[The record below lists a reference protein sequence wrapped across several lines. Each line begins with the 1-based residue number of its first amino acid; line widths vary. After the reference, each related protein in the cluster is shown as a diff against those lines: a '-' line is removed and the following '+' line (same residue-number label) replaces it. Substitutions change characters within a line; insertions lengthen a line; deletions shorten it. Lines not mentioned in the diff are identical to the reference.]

1 MRRRLITKRR
11 GKEQF
16 MIVRILLWGK
26 RRELLFLIMKRERG
40 EKIQKGEYRTVKHEG
55 VLDGSC
61 DAESCVRGT

>member
-1 MRRRLITKRR
+1 
-11 GKEQF
+11 

-40 EKIQKGEYRTVKHEG
+40 EKIQKREYRTVEHEG